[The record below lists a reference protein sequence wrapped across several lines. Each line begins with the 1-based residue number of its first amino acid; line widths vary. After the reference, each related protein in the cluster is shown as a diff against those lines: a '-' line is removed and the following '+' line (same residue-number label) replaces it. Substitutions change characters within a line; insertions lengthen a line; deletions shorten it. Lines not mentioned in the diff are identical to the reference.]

1 MRMQTNP
8 PIQAQTDTP
17 EGLLSASSSGEVFM
31 STKIR
36 PDRQNQNI
44 KTSATS

>member
-1 MRMQTNP
+1 MRIQKNP
-8 PIQAQTDTP
+8 PIKAQADTP
-17 EGLLSASSSGEVFM
+17 EGLLSGSSSGDVFM

-44 KTSATS
+44 KTSATG

>member
-1 MRMQTNP
+1 MQTNP

-17 EGLLSASSSGEVFM
+17 EGLLSGSSSGEVFM